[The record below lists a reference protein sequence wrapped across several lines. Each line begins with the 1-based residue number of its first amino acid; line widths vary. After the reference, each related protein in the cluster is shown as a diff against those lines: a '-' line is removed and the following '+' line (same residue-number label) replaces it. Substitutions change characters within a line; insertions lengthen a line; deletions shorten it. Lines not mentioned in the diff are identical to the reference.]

1 MQTQGQNIRRYNDY
15 LIARAEAFADTK
27 YNHTQPGALDRM
39 KAITIEKGLL
49 RETQIIQGQI
59 RLLLKC
65 DFFSHDQENEIALTA
80 FRLLVKDL
88 LDLYA
93 AMNQAVMNV
102 LSMFYKPY
110 TGSFRNRLTNK
121 QVGILNSPKSTPSVP
136 LSCTRPSRNKRIRWC
151 SF

>member
-1 MQTQGQNIRRYNDY
+1 VQTQGQNIRRYNDY

-27 YNHTQPGALDRM
+27 YDHTQPGALERM
-39 KAITIEKGLL
+39 KVITIDKGLL
-49 RETQIIQGQI
+49 RETQTIQGQI

-65 DFFSHDQENEIALTA
+65 DFFSQDQENEIALTA

-102 LSMFYKPY
+102 LSM
-110 TGSFRNRLTNK
+110 L
-121 QVGILNSPKSTPSVP
+121 VP
-136 LSCTRPSRNKRIRWC
+136 TRVVVMAS
-151 SF
+151 